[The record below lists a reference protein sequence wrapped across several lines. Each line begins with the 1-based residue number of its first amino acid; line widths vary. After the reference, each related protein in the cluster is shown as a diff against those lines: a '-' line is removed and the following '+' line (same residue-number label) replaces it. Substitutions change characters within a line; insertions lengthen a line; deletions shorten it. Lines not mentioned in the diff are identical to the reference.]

1 MNEFFNNWA
10 HLNLSSLVT
19 IGFGN
24 CAFSK
29 QGYIDSS
36 YCYGYWIGVEF
47 IACNVS
53 NEPYKKVYSRLRG
66 GSGGRCLSKR
76 MFCQSCLALSYGL
89 PLFSSSSPSVLKS
102 AHYKI

>member
-1 MNEFFNNWA
+1 MLEVWYETEFDRKVKPGIRYLYRGYISHWRIYYELNEFFNNWT

-19 IGFGN
+19 IGFSN

-47 IACNVS
+47 IACNIS
-53 NEPYKKVYSRLRG
+53 HEP
-66 GSGGRCLSKR
+66 
-76 MFCQSCLALSYGL
+76 
-89 PLFSSSSPSVLKS
+89 
-102 AHYKI
+102 